1 MGMLMS
7 INNIFLPEID
17 KKSCFECDS
26 NEELHFH
33 HPVPKSRGGTR
44 TIPLCGICHAK
55 AHHRKK
61 NMSNSK
67 LISDTYK
74 RLKKIHGDK
83 LNWGNKNIA
92 KYSAKGIAA
101 KRAQAEKHN
110 NHIKELVSSIIS
122 KGKNLDDAV
131 EHLNKI
137 GVKTRTGKPYK
148 YQNLWRVMNSTA
160 ANKKTSENG

>member
-1 MGMLMS
+1 
-7 INNIFLPEID
+7 
-17 KKSCFECDS
+17 
-26 NEELHFH
+26 
-33 HPVPKSRGGTR
+33 
-44 TIPLCGICHAK
+44 
-55 AHHRKK
+55 
-61 NMSNSK
+61 MSNSK
-67 LISDTYK
+67 LISDTHK